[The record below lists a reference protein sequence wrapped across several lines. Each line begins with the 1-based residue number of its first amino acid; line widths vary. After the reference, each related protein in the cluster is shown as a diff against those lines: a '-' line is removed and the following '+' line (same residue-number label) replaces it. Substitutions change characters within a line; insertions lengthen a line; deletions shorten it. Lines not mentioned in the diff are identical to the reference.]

1 MNIYF
6 ATYELLS
13 GELALL
19 GRLEL
24 PGDNEYGPGGGVQ
37 VQVLQEPHHTLHPCK
52 VIIIR
57 MMSMVLEEG
66 SSSSN
71 TSNLTTPYIPVR
83 VLFLLG

>member
-24 PGDNEYGPGGGVQ
+24 PGDDEYGPGGGVQ

-52 VIIIR
+52 VIIIIR
-57 MMSMVLEEG
+57 MMSTVLEEG
-66 SSSSN
+66 PAG
-71 TSNLTTPYIPVR
+71 TGTVHC
-83 VLFLLG
+83 FLIRL

>member
-57 MMSMVLEEG
+57 MMSMVLDEG
-66 SSSSN
+66 SRCRSSR
-71 TSNLTTPYIPVR
+71 NLTTPSIPVR
-83 VLFLLG
+83 LL